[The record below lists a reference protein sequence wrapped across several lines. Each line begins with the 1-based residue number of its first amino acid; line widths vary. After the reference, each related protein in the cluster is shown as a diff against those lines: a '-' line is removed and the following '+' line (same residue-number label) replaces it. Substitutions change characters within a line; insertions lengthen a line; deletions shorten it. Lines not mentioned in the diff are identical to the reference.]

1 MEEIIPF
8 FLYPEKSPDK
18 ITPLLMTAAFLIV
31 KKLPHLFLPI
41 LKMRRLRK
49 YPVGSTV
56 QCIFFKIN
64 FRERVESGAGDISQ

>member
-1 MEEIIPF
+1 MEEIIL
-8 FLYPEKSPDK
+8 FLYPEESPDK
-18 ITPLLMTAAFLIV
+18 ITPLLITAAFLIV

-41 LKMRRLRK
+41 LKMRRRRK

-64 FRERVESGAGDISQ
+64 CRERVESGAGDISL